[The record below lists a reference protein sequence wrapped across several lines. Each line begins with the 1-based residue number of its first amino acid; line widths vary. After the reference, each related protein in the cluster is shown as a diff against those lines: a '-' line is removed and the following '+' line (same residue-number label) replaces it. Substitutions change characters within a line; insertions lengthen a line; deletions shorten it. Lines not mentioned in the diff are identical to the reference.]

1 MNQCRLRSDNRILI
15 EKKSQIP
22 INFRQVFATYWQ
34 KRTKMTLHEFE
45 DISNRIRPKL
55 LTVASRFSNATGG
68 ADEADDIAQETLMTL
83 WQLSEKGYPV
93 RDAEA
98 LAVKIAKNTCV
109 AHYRKAKIRQQP
121 MTGLDFEGGM
131 AASAIVDDEES
142 ARMAE
147 SIIGSLTQA
156 QQICLKM
163 RNEDGLSLDEIA
175 AVTGKPKASVKATI
189 SVARKQMLEQ
199 LKRML

>member
-1 MNQCRLRSDNRILI
+1 
-15 EKKSQIP
+15 
-22 INFRQVFATYWQ
+22 
-34 KRTKMTLHEFE
+34 MTLHEFE
-45 DISNRIRPKL
+45 DISNKIRPKL
-55 LTVASRFSNATGG
+55 LTVARNFNSATGG
-68 ADEADDIAQETLMTL
+68 ADDADDIAQETLVTL
-83 WQLSEKGYPV
+83 WQLSEKGYPI

-98 LAVKIAKNTCV
+98 LAVKITKNTCV
-109 AHYRKAKIRQQP
+109 AHYRKARIRQQP
-121 MTGLDFEGGM
+121 MNGLDFEGGM
-131 AASAIVDDEES
+131 AASAIVDDEDS

-156 QQICLKM
+156 QQMCLKM

-175 AVTGKPKASVKATI
+175 AVTGKPKASVKTTI

>member
-1 MNQCRLRSDNRILI
+1 
-15 EKKSQIP
+15 
-22 INFRQVFATYWQ
+22 
-34 KRTKMTLHEFE
+34 MTLHEFE
-45 DISNRIRPKL
+45 DISNKIRPKL
-55 LTVASRFSNATGG
+55 LTVARNFNSATGG
-68 ADEADDIAQETLMTL
+68 ADDADDIAQETLVTL
-83 WQLSEKGYPV
+83 WQLSEKGYPI

-98 LAVKIAKNTCV
+98 LAVKITKNTCV
-109 AHYRKAKIRQQP
+109 AHYRKARIRQQS
-121 MTGLDFEGGM
+121 MNGLDFEGGM
-131 AASAIVDDEES
+131 AASAIVDDEDS

-156 QQICLKM
+156 QQMCLKM

-175 AVTGKPKASVKATI
+175 AVTGKPKASVKTTI

>member
-1 MNQCRLRSDNRILI
+1 
-15 EKKSQIP
+15 
-22 INFRQVFATYWQ
+22 
-34 KRTKMTLHEFE
+34 
-45 DISNRIRPKL
+45 
-55 LTVASRFSNATGG
+55 
-68 ADEADDIAQETLMTL
+68 
-83 WQLSEKGYPV
+83 
-93 RDAEA
+93 
-98 LAVKIAKNTCV
+98 
-109 AHYRKAKIRQQP
+109 

-175 AVTGKPKASVKATI
+175 AVTGKPKASVKTTI